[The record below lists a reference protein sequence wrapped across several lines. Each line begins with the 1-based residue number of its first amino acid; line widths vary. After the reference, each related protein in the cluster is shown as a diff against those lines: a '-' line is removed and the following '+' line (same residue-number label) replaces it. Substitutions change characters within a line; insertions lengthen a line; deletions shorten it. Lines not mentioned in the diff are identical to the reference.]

1 MSQKAVFALMDV
13 VVLSTLCLSQTGGSP
28 TQTTAPEGKE
38 IGGYQVQQSIDFG
51 YRFTDVNGSEQMF
64 DTLINEHQ
72 GPRLLEQTLNMNS
85 VNHAGI
91 AFDRLS
97 FSTFGWGGDPENAA
111 RLSVSKNLWYDFGLS
126 FRRDRNFF
134 DYDLLANPL
143 NPATSNPNIPVLFS
157 PHQMQ
162 VVRRMYDTDV
172 TIMPQSK
179 FSIRFGYSRNRS
191 EGASFSSFHEG
202 TDPLLSQ
209 PWNVTSDDF
218 FIGFDI
224 KVLPHTS
231 ISYDQA
237 VQVDKND
244 TNSSLAPFAAFPLA
258 DGTPVSLGL
267 PFNTV
272 ANQPCKTPVLP
283 TGFANPTCNLY
294 ISYVR
299 NQRVRRTA
307 PTERLSLHSDFKR
320 VNFVGEG
327 SYSSGDLDSPY
338 FEGFNG
344 LVSRNDE
351 RQFTFSGPASVRR
364 ISVNSY
370 AGITVALTDKVNLS
384 NVFRYDNFQI
394 PGNWNSVATTTGGI
408 PVGTPPAVNVLL
420 SPLGPTATTTAFTA
434 NFLGQKSFANQF
446 QVEYTPSKYAGVHIG
461 YRFRHRHV
469 FKSEPEVVVDP
480 ESGIPEL
487 EGDEI
492 DVNEHTPIFGLWVR
506 PTDTIRINIEAE
518 AMAADNFITRISPR
532 QRQNYR
538 GRINYKPNK
547 WASVAAS
554 ANLTES
560 RNGESDTQL
569 EQHYRNA
576 GFIVS
581 LLPRDRFGLDLAYNY
596 TSALQ
601 AALICFNGSFTPPGT
616 VPNGCPTFDSSTN
629 NNPNS
634 IRSNYDNSTH
644 YFNFTVRLKPVKRLT
659 AVVGYGVTRSNGNE
673 TVLNA
678 LQPLGTL
685 QYTYHQPVGSLSYEF
700 LKNVSLNA
708 QWNYDQYNE
717 DSFTGPTAPRY
728 FHDNRATVWLRYA
741 F

>member
-1 MSQKAVFALMDV
+1 MSAKAFLALIA
-13 VVLSTLCLSQTGGSP
+13 VLVPSTLALSQTTGSTP
-28 TQTTAPEGKE
+28 AQTNEEGKE
-38 IGGYQVQQSIDFG
+38 IAGYQVQQSIDFG

-64 DTLINEHQ
+64 DTFINQHQ
-72 GPRLLEQTLNMNS
+72 GPRLLEQTLSMNS
-85 VNHAGI
+85 VNHSGV

-97 FSTFGWGGDPENAA
+97 LSTFGWGGDPENAA
-111 RLSVSKNLWYDFGLS
+111 RLNMSKNLWYDFGLS

-143 NPATSNPNIPVLFS
+143 NPPTSNPNIPVLFS

-162 VVRRMYDTDV
+162 VVRRMYDFNLAL
-172 TIMPQSK
+172 MPQSK
-179 FSIRFGYSRNRS
+179 FSIRLGYSRNRS

-202 TDPLLSQ
+202 TDVLLNQ

-231 ISYDQA
+231 VSYDQA

-244 TNSSLAPFAAFPLA
+244 TNYTLAPFAAFPLV

-294 ISYVR
+294 ISYLR
-299 NQRVRRTA
+299 NQRVRRTT
-307 PTERLSLHSDFKR
+307 PTERLTLHSDFKR
-320 VNFVGEG
+320 VNFVGEI

-338 FEGFNG
+338 FEAFNG

-351 RQFTFSGPASVRR
+351 RQFTFRGPASVRR

-370 AGITVALTDKVNLS
+370 AGITVALTDRINIS
-384 NVFRYDNFQI
+384 DVFRYDNFQI
-394 PGNWNSVATTTGGI
+394 PGNWNSVATTTDGV
-408 PVGTPPAVNVLL
+408 PVGTPPDVNVIL
-420 SPLGPTATTTAFTA
+420 SPLGPTVTSTAFTA
-434 NFLGQKSFANQF
+434 NFLGQKSFANQI
-446 QVEYTPSKYAGVHIG
+446 QVDYTPSKYAGVHVG

-469 FKSEPEVVVDP
+469 FKSEPEVVIDP
-480 ESGIPEL
+480 ESGIPEF
-487 EGDEI
+487 EGDVI
-492 DVNEHTPIFGLWVR
+492 DVNEHTPMFGLWVH
-506 PTDTIRINIEAE
+506 PTDALRINLEAE
-518 AMAADNFITRISPR
+518 TMASDNFITRISPR
-532 QRQNYR
+532 QRQNYLAR
-538 GRINYKPNK
+538 MNYKPNK
-547 WASVAAS
+547 WASVAVS
-554 ANLTES
+554 ANIIES
-560 RNGESDTQL
+560 RNGESDTQF

-576 GFIVS
+576 GFVAS
-581 LLPRDRFGLDLAYNY
+581 LLPRDRFGLDVAYNY
-596 TSALQ
+596 TSGLQ
-601 AALICFNGSFTPPGT
+601 AAFICFNGTFTPAGT
-616 VPNGCPTFDSSTN
+616 VLNGCPTFNSSNN

-634 IRSNYDNSTH
+634 IRSSYDNNTH
-644 YFNFTVRLKPVKRLT
+644 YVSSTVKVKPVKRLT
-659 AVVGYGVTRSNGNE
+659 AAIGYALTRSNGHE

-678 LQPLGTL
+678 LQPFGSL
-685 QYTYHQPVGSLSYEF
+685 QFTYHQPIGSLSYEF
-700 LKNVSLNA
+700 VKNLSLHA

-717 DSFTGPTAPRY
+717 DSFTGPTTARY
-728 FHDNRATVWLRYA
+728 FHDNRTILSLHYE

>member
-1 MSQKAVFALMDV
+1 MSAKAFLALIA
-13 VVLSTLCLSQTGGSP
+13 VLVPSTLALSQTTGSTP
-28 TQTTAPEGKE
+28 AQTNEEGKE
-38 IGGYQVQQSIDFG
+38 IAGYQVQQSIDFG

-64 DTLINEHQ
+64 DTFINQHQ
-72 GPRLLEQTLNMNS
+72 GPRLLEQTLSMNS
-85 VNHAGI
+85 VNHSGV

-97 FSTFGWGGDPENAA
+97 LSTFGWGGDPENAA
-111 RLSVSKNLWYDFGLS
+111 RLNMSKNLWYDFGLS

-143 NPATSNPNIPVLFS
+143 NPPTSNPNIPVLFS

-162 VVRRMYDTDV
+162 VVRRMYDFNLAL
-172 TIMPQSK
+172 MPQSK
-179 FSIRFGYSRNRS
+179 FSIRLGYSRNRS

-202 TDPLLSQ
+202 TDVLLNQ

-231 ISYDQA
+231 VSYDQA

-244 TNSSLAPFAAFPLA
+244 TNYTLAPFAAFPLV

-294 ISYVR
+294 ISYLR
-299 NQRVRRTA
+299 NQRVRRTT
-307 PTERLSLHSDFKR
+307 PTERLTLHSDFKR
-320 VNFVGEG
+320 VNFVGEI

-338 FEGFNG
+338 FEAFNG

-351 RQFTFSGPASVRR
+351 RQFTFRGPASVRR

-370 AGITVALTDKVNLS
+370 AGITVALTDRINIS
-384 NVFRYDNFQI
+384 DVFRYDNFQI
-394 PGNWNSVATTTGGI
+394 PGNWNSVATTTDGV
-408 PVGTPPAVNVLL
+408 PVGTPPDVNVIL
-420 SPLGPTATTTAFTA
+420 SPLGPTVTSTAFTA
-434 NFLGQKSFANQF
+434 NFLGQKSFANQI
-446 QVEYTPSKYAGVHIG
+446 QVDYTPSKYAGVHVG

-469 FKSEPEVVVDP
+469 FKSEPEVVIDP
-480 ESGIPEL
+480 ESGIPEF
-487 EGDEI
+487 EGDVI
-492 DVNEHTPIFGLWVR
+492 DVNEHTPIFGLWVH
-506 PTDTIRINIEAE
+506 PTDALRINLEAE
-518 AMAADNFITRISPR
+518 TMASDNFITRISPR
-532 QRQNYR
+532 QRQNYLAR
-538 GRINYKPNK
+538 MNYKPNK
-547 WASVAAS
+547 WASVAVS
-554 ANLTES
+554 ANIIES
-560 RNGESDTQL
+560 RNGESDTQF

-576 GFIVS
+576 GFVAS
-581 LLPRDRFGLDLAYNY
+581 LLPRDRFGLDVAYNY
-596 TSALQ
+596 TSGLQ
-601 AALICFNGSFTPPGT
+601 AAFICFNGTFTPAGT
-616 VPNGCPTFDSSTN
+616 VLNGCPTFNSSNN

-634 IRSNYDNSTH
+634 IRSSYDNNTH
-644 YFNFTVRLKPVKRLT
+644 YVSSTVKVKPVKRLT
-659 AVVGYGVTRSNGNE
+659 AAIGYALTRSNGHE

-678 LQPLGTL
+678 LQPFGSL
-685 QYTYHQPVGSLSYEF
+685 QFTYHQPIGSLSYEF
-700 LKNVSLNA
+700 VKNLSLHA

-717 DSFTGPTAPRY
+717 DSFTGPTTARY
-728 FHDNRATVWLRYA
+728 FHDNRTILSLHYE